1 MGLFEEVDALPEVG
15 QYALDEVGAGG
26 SKTAVGMH
34 ETDVLDADPIRD

>member
-1 MGLFEEVDALPEVG
+1 MGPFEDIYALPEVG